1 MKLSCEDVIQSYSKY
16 IRYNEYIKAKIF
28 SGSHRVPLD
37 KVGNEVREAGIPQN
51 AEIVVYCAGP
61 HCPQSR
67 LAAEKL
73 VKLGYDNVRAYEC
86 GLEEWKQAGFN
97 VERRDADKV

>member
-1 MKLSCEDVIQSYSKY
+1 MLRSLCTAPVPIA
-16 IRYNEYIKAKIF
+16 RKA
-28 SGSHRVPLD
+28 G
-37 KVGNEVREAGIPQN
+37 
-51 AEIVVYCAGP
+51 
-61 HCPQSR
+61 